1 MNHKVIGSCWQCGHS
16 LTVVDFARETS
27 CPGCTKPTRVCRNCR
42 HFAPGRPNDCVEPM
56 AEPILE
62 KERANFCELFE
73 PSDRPAGNGAGAV
86 ADDLL
91 KAAENLFK

>member
-1 MNHKVIGSCWQCGHS
+1 MSDTTLGNCWHCGKA
-16 LTVVDFARETS
+16 LMAIDFGRETN
-27 CPGCTKPTRVCRNCR
+27 CPGCSKPTRVCRNCR
-42 HFAPGRPNDCVEPM
+42 HFAPGRPNDCVEPL

-73 PSDRPAGNGAGAV
+73 PTERPAESGTRAPAE
-86 ADDLL
+86 DLL